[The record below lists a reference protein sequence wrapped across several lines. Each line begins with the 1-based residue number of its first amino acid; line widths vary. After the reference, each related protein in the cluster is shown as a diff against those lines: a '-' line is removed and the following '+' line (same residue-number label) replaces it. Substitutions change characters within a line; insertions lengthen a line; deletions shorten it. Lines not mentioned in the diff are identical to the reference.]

1 MELSLPITIQP
12 PPYSDNNKIINP
24 EPIIFNK
31 LDVMYCDDV
40 SRKQYFARVEKIP
53 YPIYLYYGNDYDT
66 AGPINKNMAEDKLR
80 EKLGNDPAK
89 FLRSLFPRTME
100 EDPHGPGSLLSN
112 MIKSLGIV
120 MTEGC
125 SCRRH
130 AIQMNIQGNDWCEA
144 NLDTIVSWL
153 KGEASKRKLPFI
165 DAVGK
170 IMVKRA
176 IKKSR
181 RLLANQPV
189 PDNDEDL
196 DTIDNPQ

>member
-1 MELSLPITIQP
+1 MKLNSSISIQP
-12 PPYSDNNKIINP
+12 PPYSQNNKIVNP
-24 EPIIFNK
+24 EPIIFDSLNI
-31 LDVMYCDDV
+31 LYCDDP
-40 SRKQYFARVEKIP
+40 SRKQYFVRIEKIP
-53 YPIYLYYGNDYDT
+53 QPVYLYYGSEYDN
-66 AGPINKNMAEDKLR
+66 AGFIDRQKGENKLR

-100 EDPHGPGSLLSN
+100 EDPNGPGTLLSN
-112 MIKSLGIV
+112 MIKTLGIV

-125 SCRRH
+125 SCRAH

-153 KGEASKRKLPFI
+153 REEASKRKLPFI
-165 DAVGK
+165 DTVGK

-189 PDNDEDL
+189 PENDEEL
-196 DTIDNPQ
+196 DTLDNL